1 MDRES
6 LRLIKKKWG
15 EGTKY
20 LTPAH
25 HAFQVGKVQIC
36 FGNDKFFGL
45 LFFKDYSRNRNL
57 LYKSI
62 KERYEKNQNLF
73 KRVYGETHLP
83 FSQIRSPLHCISY
96 THPAAAGS

>member
-45 LFFKDYSRNRNL
+45 LFFKDYS
-57 LYKSI
+57 S
-62 KERYEKNQNLF
+62 
-73 KRVYGETHLP
+73 
-83 FSQIRSPLHCISY
+83 S
-96 THPAAAGS
+96 